1 MSSHV
6 YPGPSV
12 LPGITWNRVRSYLWS
27 TEVQTAVSGKETRI
41 SYAQY
46 PRIRFRLT
54 YEFLRDMAAY
64 QEVKRLAGLFN
75 ALRGRFDTCLFVDPD
90 FNAVISEQFA
100 TGDGT
105 TTVFQLTATYKAS
118 GGPGAPEIIQ
128 NLNGTP
134 ALYNNGSLVSG
145 GAYTLSPTG
154 RVTFG
159 TAPANGNP
167 LTWTGGFHYRVRFED
182 DQLELSQF
190 MQHLWASKEVALI
203 SVKL

>member
-1 MSSHV
+1 
-6 YPGPSV
+6 
-12 LPGITWNRVRSYLWS
+12 
-27 TEVQTAVSGKETRI
+27 
-41 SYAQY
+41 
-46 PRIRFRLT
+46 
-54 YEFLRDMAAY
+54 
-64 QEVKRLAGLFN
+64 VKRLAGLFN

-167 LTWTGGFHYRVRFED
+167 LNRRISLPGAVRG
-182 DQLELSQF
+182 
-190 MQHLWASKEVALI
+190 
-203 SVKL
+203 